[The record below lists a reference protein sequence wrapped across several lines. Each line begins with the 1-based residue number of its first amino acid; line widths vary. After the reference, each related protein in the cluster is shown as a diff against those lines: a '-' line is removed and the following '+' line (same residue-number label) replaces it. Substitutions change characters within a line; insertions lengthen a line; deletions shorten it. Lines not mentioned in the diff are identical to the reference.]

1 MDTSVQM
8 TKLVEASEGGLH
20 RMCVAGGSPSLTST
34 RPRARGRPQ
43 RHASRLTPHAS
54 RLGVTAWHA
63 GVACRHDWAP
73 SHAGCQSGSRRALRR
88 ARAAHL
94 PRLAACCLISSNWR
108 RTERTWL
115 GLGFGLRLGL
125 GLRSGLGI
133 GLGLGLGLALGS
145 GLGRTRSSRAS
156 RECRGVSPPPPAPPP
171 AWAGASPPPCL
182 LSPPCSPPC

>member
-1 MDTSVQM
+1 MIGKNINILILYIFLGLITTLYIIGFDC
-8 TKLVEASEGGLH
+8 KGRSEGYWPHVSQSPPTLLH
-20 RMCVAGGSPSLTST
+20 LPNRNQGGTRGFGSRVPAQAHDLREHVSEMHAALCPSRTSIWPGAGT
-34 RPRARGRPQ
+34 RFRVPRH
-43 RHASRLTPHAS
+43 RHANCPAPRLTPHAS
-54 RLGVTAWHA
+54 AWHA

-125 GLRSGLGI
+125 GLGLG
-133 GLGLGLGLALGS
+133 
-145 GLGRTRSSRAS
+145 
-156 RECRGVSPPPPAPPP
+156 
-171 AWAGASPPPCL
+171 
-182 LSPPCSPPC
+182 